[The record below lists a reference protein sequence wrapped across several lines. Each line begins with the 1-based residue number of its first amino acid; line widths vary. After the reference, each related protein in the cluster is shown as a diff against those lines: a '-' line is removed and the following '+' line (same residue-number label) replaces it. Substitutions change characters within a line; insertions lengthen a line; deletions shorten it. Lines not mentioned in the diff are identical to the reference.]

1 MHGNTVKSIS
11 KPELKTRSFTSI
23 MEEVRKSIE
32 IHARY
37 NKKLGGVHLELTGDV
52 TEDGFSVTECIGGS
66 MELLDEHLNTNYQ
79 TNCDPR

>member
-37 NKKLGGVHLELTGDV
+37 NKKLGDVHLELTGDV